1 MSDTGKSHQ
10 AGAFDVRNVI
20 AGLIGFY
27 GVVLVLVGLFGNSA
41 EDKAKTGDVNANLWA
56 GLVMIVV
63 ALAFYLW
70 TRLRPIVVDEAEL
83 ARARAEDGDRPAH

>member
-1 MSDTGKSHQ
+1 MSVTGKSHQ

-27 GVVLVLVGLFGNSA
+27 GLVLVLVGLFGNSE

-56 GLVMIVV
+56 GIVMVAV
-63 ALAFYLW
+63 ALGFYLW
-70 TRLRPIVVDEAEL
+70 TRLRPIVVDEAALRE
-83 ARARAEDGDRPAH
+83 AHAGDGDRPLH